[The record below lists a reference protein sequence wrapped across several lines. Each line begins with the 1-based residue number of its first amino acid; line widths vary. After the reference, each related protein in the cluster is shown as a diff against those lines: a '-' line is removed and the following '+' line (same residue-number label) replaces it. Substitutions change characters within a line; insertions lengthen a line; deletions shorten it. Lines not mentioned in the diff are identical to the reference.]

1 MISSYLCAAMI
12 MRYEAPY
19 CPWCPA
25 SIRAWRE
32 GQPFFQVSS
41 VRGSSAQAVEASAKP
56 DVHPTSRESGRY
68 DSGRIAEIVR
78 FAQRRGFRRIGIA
91 ACAGAEAAAEVLRA
105 RLARAGFEVV
115 SPDAVAQAASEAEPW
130 LPSLAVLETIW
141 TERRCNPAAQ
151 AKWLNAEG
159 SDFNVAVGLCVGC
172 DSVFFHHA
180 EAPTTVLPAGRPAAD
195 LPQLAAERVEDLT
208 LPPRS

>member
-1 MISSYLCAAMI
+1 

-19 CPWCPA
+19 CPWCPS

-32 GQPFFQVSS
+32 GQPFYQVSS
-41 VRGSSAQAVEASAKP
+41 ISNPSGQAAVAALNSEAHAAALGAFARDDSA
-56 DVHPTSRESGRY
+56 
-68 DSGRIAEIVR
+68 RIAEIVR
-78 FAQRRGFRRIGIA
+78 FARRRGYRKIGIA
-91 ACAGAEAAAEVLRA
+91 ACVGSESAAQFLCA
-105 RLARAGFEVV
+105 RLARAGFDVV
-115 SPDAVAQAASEAEPW
+115 TPEAVAQTMAEAESW
-130 LPSLAVLETIW
+130 LPELAVLETIW